1 VEAVFVYG
9 TLKKGHKNH
18 HYLAPAQG
26 WAAKMEGLSLH
37 LGPGYPYACL
47 GSGSLEGEVYFV
59 SLEQLERLD
68 QLEEAPHYYQR
79 VLRPVWTEPLGW
91 FSAWVYLRNEAQAL
105 PLLQTGVWTLAE
117 ESQKR
122 EKN

>member
-1 VEAVFVYG
+1 MEALFVYG

-26 WAAKMEGLSLH
+26 FRARMEGLNLH

-47 GSGSLEGEVYFV
+47 GAGAVEGEVYFV
-59 SLEQLERLD
+59 APEQLERID
-68 QLEEAPHYYQR
+68 QLEEVPTYYQR
-79 VLRPVWTEPLGW
+79 VKRPVWAEGQGW
-91 FSAWVYLRNEAQAL
+91 LTAWVYLRNEAQAL
-105 PLLQTGVWTLAE
+105 PQLPNGVWTME
-117 ESQKR
+117 EETQER